1 MDSEYVFGI
10 KCQRDHSLGSR
21 NYLSHPWS
29 HITIHSLFQE
39 YSTRSIQYETV
50 LNLTKKIDKVDK
62 TINNFLN
69 VVFSSNCLFLCR
81 RLAPTFPIQHRW
93 LKPTQQDRFRPIQQ
107 GFRLTQRHRP
117 KTTLRRT
124 PRPACWCVRRRPRAR
139 CRPSPTLWPTSTLV
153 LSLNGICY
161 ILTLSVLFRKQ
172 PNNFRRLN

>member
-1 MDSEYVFGI
+1 MAEG
-10 KCQRDHSLGSR
+10 HSFGSR
-21 NYLSHPWS
+21 NYPSHPWS
-29 HITIHSLFQE
+29 HLTIHSLFLE
-39 YSTRSIQYETV
+39 YSTSSIQYETV
-50 LNLTKKIDKVDK
+50 LNLRKKMVKVEK
-62 TINNFLN
+62 PITFN

-93 LKPTQQDRFRPIQQ
+93 LKPTQLDRFRPMQQ

-124 PRPACWCVRRRPRAR
+124 PRPACLCVRRRPRAR
-139 CRPSPTLWPTSTLV
+139 CRPSPTLWRTSTLV

-161 ILTLSVLFRKQ
+161 MLNLAVLFRKQ